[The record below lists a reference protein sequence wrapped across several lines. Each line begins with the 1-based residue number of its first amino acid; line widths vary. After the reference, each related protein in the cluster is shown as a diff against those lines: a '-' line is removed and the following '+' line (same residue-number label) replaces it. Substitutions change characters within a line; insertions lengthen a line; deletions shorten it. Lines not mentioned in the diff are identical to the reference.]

1 MLGNRIEKIMLPIEK
16 NSEGKKNYMER
27 QKGRTADMH
36 LSTEQPK

>member
-1 MLGNRIEKIMLPIEK
+1 MLPIEK
-16 NSEGKKNYMER
+16 NSEGNEGKKNYVER